1 MSLNVK
7 QISNMISGLN
17 LKEEEISKIND
28 LLLKS
33 IKKIPQEKIQDINK
47 KIEEFTSE
55 KIDVSN
61 VDVLNFIN
69 ENFNP
74 ELLNEL
80 LSKMTE
86 NQDLM
91 RYIQDLVF
99 DKMLE

>member
-17 LKEEEISKIND
+17 LKEDEISKIND

-74 ELLNEL
+74 DLLNEL

>member
-1 MSLNVK
+1 
-7 QISNMISGLN
+7 MISGLN
-17 LKEEEISKIND
+17 LKEDEISKIND

-74 ELLNEL
+74 DLLNEL

>member
-17 LKEEEISKIND
+17 LKEDEISKIND

-33 IKKIPQEKIQDINK
+33 MKKIPQDKIQEINN
-47 KIEEFTSE
+47 KIEDFTSE
-55 KIDVSN
+55 KKDVNN

-69 ENFNP
+69 ENISP
-74 ELLNEL
+74 DVLNEL

-86 NQDLM
+86 NQELM
-91 RYIQDLVF
+91 KYIQDLVF